1 MALSSSRRPNP
12 ASSPK
17 PVEPTPAPPASTPAE
32 SGGLSDA
39 DEISKLLSA
48 LGDAEVAPPPP
59 EATPAPVSLG
69 KPNDSVDFV
78 IPAGPGGATRPLGAI
93 LSAPEEMSVS
103 DMDFILPDLKPDL
116 KPDVGGAAKEPP
128 IVKLAPSADTVRLSP
143 AAFAPRPGTGAVRLG
158 SRGVESQKSKVE
170 SPGGPG
176 VVPAATDPAK
186 PAKPGTVRLGGPG
199 VVPAATDPAKPAKP
213 GTVRLGG
220 PGIVPAATDPAKPAT
235 VRLGGKG
242 VESPGGPVAT
252 AAAKT
257 GKHGTVRLTG
267 NQTEAA
273 KTGKHG
279 TVRLTGNQTEA
290 AKTDKHG
297 TVRLTGN
304 QTDAAKTA
312 SPAPASATQAAPA
325 PAKDGKAAPKEK
337 KQRRRKAPRPQ
348 RHRSGQD
355 PWASVVFVILVILVV
370 LLYVGFFIVR
380 PKIIAAR
387 SATQS
392 APATVETAKP
402 AARKPVAKPKP
413 MGQVKP
419 SGTTVPS
426 AKPQKTPTGKTG
438 KPEGTKDAQTPL
450 ATATAKVPQG
460 GVAKPA
466 PVTDNGLGE
475 VDVPEDDAPVEGAAV
490 AIPVEE
496 PVKPA
501 SKFAPPWA
509 RKDTPAQPVA
519 EEKPKEV
526 VIDVPAAV
534 DVPEV
539 REWPELKVTAVI
551 GSGKKGSVLVNGTVV
566 SVGEELEEGP
576 VLKSVSRQAAVFEWD
591 GDRRTIYVSSKNE

>member
-17 PVEPTPAPPASTPAE
+17 PVEPTPAPSASTPSE
-32 SGGLSDA
+32 TGGLSDA

-48 LGDAEVAPPPP
+48 LGDAEVANPPP
-59 EATPAPVSLG
+59 EATPASVSLG
-69 KPNDSVDFV
+69 KSSNDPVDFV

-93 LSAPEEMSVS
+93 LSASEEKSVS
-103 DMDFILPDLKPDL
+103 DMDFILPDLTPDL
-116 KPDVGGAAKEPP
+116 KPDSVGTAKEPP

-143 AAFAPRPGTGAVRLG
+143 ASFAPRPGTGAVRLG
-158 SRGVESQKSKVE
+158 GSRVQALGAKVQGPESKVE
-170 SPGGPG
+170 SPG

-186 PAKPGTVRLGGPG
+186 PAKPGTVRLGGNQTE
-199 VVPAATDPAKPAKP
+199 AAKTGKH
-213 GTVRLGG
+213 GTVRLGSQGGDSPGG
-220 PGIVPAATDPAKPAT
+220 PGIVPAATNAT
-235 VRLGGKG
+235 K
-242 VESPGGPVAT
+242 T
-252 AAAKT
+252 A
-257 GKHGTVRLTG
+257 KHGTVRLTG

-279 TVRLTGNQTEA
+279 TVRLTGNQT
-290 AKTDKHG
+290 D
-297 TVRLTGN
+297 V
-304 QTDAAKTA
+304 AKTA
-312 SPAPASATQAAPA
+312 SSAPAPATQATSATQATPA
-325 PAKDGKAAPKEK
+325 PVKDETTEPKEK
-337 KQRRRKAPRPQ
+337 KKHRRKSPKPRQ
-348 RHRSGQD
+348 RSGGQD

-387 SATQS
+387 SATQP
-392 APATVETAKP
+392 APAPVETAKP
-402 AARKPVAKPKP
+402 VARKPVAKPKP
-413 MGQVKP
+413 ASPVKP
-419 SGTTVPS
+419 PGKTVPS
-426 AKPQKTPTGKTG
+426 AKTQKTPIGKTSQ
-438 KPEGTKDAQTPL
+438 PEDAQPP
-450 ATATAKVPQG
+450 AAPAPAKAPQG
-460 GVAKPA
+460 GVTKPA

-475 VDVPEDDAPVEGAAV
+475 VDVPEDDEPVEGAV
-490 AIPVEE
+490 ATAPVEE
-496 PVKPA
+496 PAKPA

-509 RKDTPAQPVA
+509 RKDTPAQPVV

-576 VLKSVSRQAAVFEWD
+576 VLKAVSRQAAVFEWD
-591 GDRRTIYVSSKNE
+591 GDSRTIYVSSKNE

>member
-17 PVEPTPAPPASTPAE
+17 PVEPTPAPPASAPSET
-32 SGGLSDA
+32 GGLSDA

-48 LGDAEVAPPPP
+48 LGDAEPASPPP

-69 KPNDSVDFV
+69 KSSNDPVDFV

-93 LSAPEEMSVS
+93 LSASEEKSVS
-103 DMDFILPDLKPDL
+103 DMDFILPDLTPDSGSM
-116 KPDVGGAAKEPP
+116 VKEPP
-128 IVKLAPSADTVRLSP
+128 IVRLAPSADTVRLSP
-143 AAFAPRPGTGAVRLG
+143 ATFAPRPGTGAIRLG
-158 SRGVESQKSKVE
+158 GSRVQGPGAKVLGPESKVLGPESKVE
-170 SPGGPG
+170 SPGI
-176 VVPAATDPAK
+176 VPVATAPAK
-186 PAKPGTVRLGGPG
+186 PAKPGTVRLGGNQ
-199 VVPAATDPAKPAKP
+199 T
-213 GTVRLGG
+213 
-220 PGIVPAATDPAKPAT
+220 
-235 VRLGGKG
+235 
-242 VESPGGPVAT
+242 E
-252 AAAKT
+252 AAKT

-290 AKTDKHG
+290 AKTSQHG

-312 SPAPASATQAAPA
+312 SSAPAPATQAAPVLA
-325 PAKDGKAAPKEK
+325 QDEKTAPKGK
-337 KQRRRKAPRPQ
+337 KQRRRKAPKPQ
-348 RHRSGQD
+348 RHNGGQD

-380 PKIIAAR
+380 PKILAAR
-387 SATQS
+387 SATQP

-413 MGQVKP
+413 AGQVKP
-419 SGTTVPS
+419 SGKTAPS
-426 AKPQKTPTGKTG
+426 AKAPKTPTGKTG
-438 KPEGTKDAQTPL
+438 KPEGTKDAQPPST
-450 ATATAKVPQG
+450 TATEKAPQG
-460 GVAKPA
+460 GAAKPA
-466 PVTDNGLGE
+466 PAMDNGLGK
-475 VDVPEDDAPVEGAAV
+475 VDVPEDDEPIEGSAA
-490 AIPVEE
+490 ASPSAAPVEE
-496 PVKPA
+496 PAKPA

-509 RKDTPAQPVA
+509 RKDTPVQPVA
-519 EEKPKEV
+519 EEKPKEEV

>member
-17 PVEPTPAPPASTPAE
+17 PVEPTPVPSASTPAE

-48 LGDAEVAPPPP
+48 LGDAEVASPPP
-59 EATPAPVSLG
+59 EAPPASVSPR
-69 KPNDSVDFV
+69 KSPESVDFV

-93 LSAPEEMSVS
+93 LSASEEKSVS

-116 KPDVGGAAKEPP
+116 KPDSGGMAKEPP

-143 AAFAPRPGTGAVRLG
+143 ATFAPRPGSGAVRLGG

-170 SPGGPG
+170 SP
-176 VVPAATDPAK
+176 VATD
-186 PAKPGTVRLGGPG
+186 PAKPGTVRLGGKVDASP
-199 VVPAATDPAKPAKP
+199 
-213 GTVRLGG
+213 GG
-220 PGIVPAATDPAKPAT
+220 PGIVPAATDAAKTAKHGT

-242 VESPGGPVAT
+242 DASPGGPGIVPTAT
-252 AAAKT
+252 GAAKT
-257 GKHGTVRLTG
+257 AKHGTVRLTG

-279 TVRLTGNQTEA
+279 TVRLTGNQT
-290 AKTDKHG
+290 
-297 TVRLTGN
+297 
-304 QTDAAKTA
+304 DAAKTA
-312 SPAPASATQAAPA
+312 SSAPA
-325 PAKDGKAAPKEK
+325 PATQAVPAKDEKTATKGK
-337 KQRRRKAPRPQ
+337 KQHRRKAPKPQ
-348 RHRSGQD
+348 RHSGGQD

-380 PKIIAAR
+380 PKIISAR
-387 SATQS
+387 SATQ
-392 APATVETAKP
+392 PASTTAETARP

-413 MGQVKP
+413 AGQVKP
-419 SGTTVPS
+419 SGKTVPS
-426 AKPQKTPTGKTG
+426 AKTQKTPTGKTG
-438 KPEGTKDAQTPL
+438 QPGETKDAQPPA
-450 ATATAKVPQG
+450 ATATAKAQDDG
-460 GVAKPA
+460 AATTA
-466 PVTDNGLGE
+466 PITDSGLGE
-475 VDVPEDDAPVEGAAV
+475 VDVPEDDEPVEGTATS
-490 AIPVEE
+490 E
-496 PVKPA
+496 PVVEPAKPV

-519 EEKPKEV
+519 EEKPKEEV

-534 DVPEV
+534 DIPEV

-591 GDRRTIYVSSKNE
+591 GDSRTIYVSSKNE

>member
-1 MALSSSRRPNP
+1 MPQREGTLALSSSRRPNP

-17 PVEPTPAPPASTPAE
+17 PVEPTPAPSTPTPAE
-32 SGGLSDA
+32 AGGLSDA

-48 LGDAEVAPPPP
+48 LGDAEVAGPPP
-59 EATPAPVSLG
+59 EATSSPVVLG
-69 KPNDSVDFV
+69 KSSNDPVDFV

-93 LSAPEEMSVS
+93 LSASEEKSVS

-116 KPDVGGAAKEPP
+116 KPDFGGTAKEPP

-143 AAFAPRPGTGAVRLG
+143 ATFAPRPGTGAIRLG
-158 SRGVESQKSKVE
+158 SRGGESQKSKVE
-170 SPGGPG
+170 SPGGA
-176 VVPAATDPAK
+176 AATDPAK
-186 PAKPGTVRLGGPG
+186 PAKPGTVRLGGKSVENP
-199 VVPAATDPAKPAKP
+199 
-213 GTVRLGG
+213 GG
-220 PGIVPAATDPAKPAT
+220 PDIVPAATD
-235 VRLGGKG
+235 
-242 VESPGGPVAT
+242 
-252 AAAKT
+252 AAKT
-257 GKHGTVRLTG
+257 AKHGTVRLTG

-273 KTGKHG
+273 KTAKHG

-290 AKTDKHG
+290 AKTAKHG

-304 QTDAAKTA
+304 QTDPAKTA
-312 SPAPASATQAAPA
+312 SSALANATQTAPV
-325 PAKDGKAAPKEK
+325 PAKDENAVPKEK
-337 KQRRRKAPRPQ
+337 KQRRRKAPKPQ
-348 RHRSGQD
+348 RYNGGQD

-392 APATVETAKP
+392 APATAETAKP

-413 MGQVKP
+413 AGQVKP
-419 SGTTVPS
+419 SGKTAPS
-426 AKPQKTPTGKTG
+426 AKTQKTPTGKTSQ
-438 KPEGTKDAQTPL
+438 PEGTKDAQPPS
-450 ATATAKVPQG
+450 ANETANAPQG
-460 GVAKPA
+460 SVTKPA
-466 PVTDNGLGE
+466 PVMDDGLGE
-475 VDVPEDDAPVEGAAV
+475 VDIPEDDEPVEGSAA
-490 AIPVEE
+490 AAPSAAPVEE
-496 PVKPA
+496 PAKPA

-519 EEKPKEV
+519 EEKPKEEV

-576 VLKSVSRQAAVFEWD
+576 VLKAVSRQAAVFEWD